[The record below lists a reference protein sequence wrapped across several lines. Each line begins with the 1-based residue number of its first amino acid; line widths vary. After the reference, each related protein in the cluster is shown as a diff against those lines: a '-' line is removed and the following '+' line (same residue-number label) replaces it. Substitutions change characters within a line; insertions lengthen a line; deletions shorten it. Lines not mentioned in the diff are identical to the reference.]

1 MGRDIG
7 VMFNVAQRHWLDI
20 MVMARMTSTTKATMT
35 FRGNG
40 ERDEDGKGGRDG
52 DKEDSDDDAPALWFV
67 SRPLR
72 HEH

>member
-1 MGRDIG
+1 
-7 VMFNVAQRHWLDI
+7 
-20 MVMARMTSTTKATMT
+20 MT

-40 ERDEDGKGGRDG
+40 GRDEDGKGGRDG